1 MPFFKTFSDWA
12 KSVLQWCSSY
22 FSKRDEEG
30 EDEEEQEEEEEEE
43 EEVPISK
50 SLARSIR
57 GGAIDPINRLVQ
69 EASTGGHTGGGAGGG
84 AGGGGEG
91 GKLSRRTLRKR
102 RRKDFSSNQ
111 LARHRY
117 GMDAHYTALA
127 AITGRNGGV
136 VPAATLCDQEV
147 REEYFG
153 YYMANWHHFRSH
165 AFRLDRAHDDR

>member
-30 EDEEEQEEEEEEE
+30 EDEEEQEQEEEE

-84 AGGGGEG
+84 EG
-91 GKLSRRTLRKR
+91 GKPSQRTLRKR
-102 RRKDFSSNQ
+102 RHKEFSSNQ

-127 AITGRNGGV
+127 AITGSHGGV
-136 VPAATLCDQEV
+136 VPAATLCDQGV

-153 YYMANWHHFRSH
+153 YHMKNWHHFRSH